1 MRMATPP
8 TPRLGRLAVVAAI
21 VGAVAYGV
29 AVLLV
34 WTPFGPTGSVR
45 YSTEPPVDWLT
56 IRRTTAAVL
65 GTFGLAA
72 LATALVLA
80 LVVLVRWAVPRR
92 RSRAS

>member
-1 MRMATPP
+1 MATPT
-8 TPRLGRLAVVAAI
+8 TPRVGRVAVAAAI

-34 WTPFGPTGSVR
+34 WTSFGPTSSVR

-56 IRRTTAAVL
+56 IRRTAAAVL
-65 GTFGLAA
+65 GTFGLVA

-80 LVVLVRWAVPRR
+80 LVVLVRWGVTRR

>member
-1 MRMATPP
+1 MATP
-8 TPRLGRLAVVAAI
+8 TTLRVGRLAVVAAI
-21 VGAVAYGV
+21 VGAVAYGG

-34 WTPFGPTGSVR
+34 WTSFGPTGSLR

-56 IRRTTAAVL
+56 IRRTAAAVL
-65 GTFGLAA
+65 GTFGLVA

-80 LVVLVRWAVPRR
+80 LVVLVPWGVPRR

>member
-1 MRMATPP
+1 MATPT

-45 YSTEPPVDWLT
+45 CSTEPPVDWLT
-56 IRRTTAAVL
+56 IRRTAAAVL
-65 GTFGLAA
+65 GTFGLVV

-80 LVVLVRWAVPRR
+80 LVVLVRWAVARR
-92 RSRAS
+92 PTRAS

>member
-1 MRMATPP
+1 MATPT

-56 IRRTTAAVL
+56 IRRTAAAVL
-65 GTFGLAA
+65 GTFGLVV

-80 LVVLVRWAVPRR
+80 LVVLARWAVARR
-92 RSRAS
+92 PTRAS

>member
-1 MRMATPP
+1 MATPT
-8 TPRLGRLAVVAAI
+8 TPRLGRLAIVAAI
-21 VGAVAYGV
+21 VGAVAYSV

-56 IRRTTAAVL
+56 IRRTAAAVL
-65 GTFGLAA
+65 GTFGLVV

-80 LVVLVRWAVPRR
+80 LVVLVRWAVARR
-92 RSRAS
+92 PTRAS

>member
-1 MRMATPP
+1 MAIP
-8 TPRLGRLAVVAAI
+8 TIPRFGRLAVVAAI

-34 WTPFGPTGSVR
+34 WASFGPTGSVR

-56 IRRTTAAVL
+56 IRRTAAAVL
-65 GTFGLAA
+65 GTFGLVA

-80 LVVLVRWAVPRR
+80 LVVLVQWAVPRR

>member
-1 MRMATPP
+1 MATPT
-8 TPRLGRLAVVAAI
+8 TPRVGRVAVASAI

-34 WTPFGPTGSVR
+34 WTSFGPTGSVR

-56 IRRTTAAVL
+56 IRRTAAAVL
-65 GTFGLAA
+65 GTVGLVA

-80 LVVLVRWAVPRR
+80 LVVLVQWAVPRR

>member
-1 MRMATPP
+1 MATPT

-56 IRRTTAAVL
+56 IRRTAAAVL
-65 GTFGLAA
+65 GTFGLVV

-80 LVVLVRWAVPRR
+80 LVVLVRWAVARRPPRP
-92 RSRAS
+92 S

>member
-1 MRMATPP
+1 MATPT
-8 TPRLGRLAVVAAI
+8 TPRVGRLAVVAAI
-21 VGAVAYGV
+21 VGAVAYGG

-34 WTPFGPTGSVR
+34 WTSFGPTGSLR

-56 IRRTTAAVL
+56 IRRTAAAVL
-65 GTFGLAA
+65 GTFGLVA

>member
-1 MRMATPP
+1 MATPT

-29 AVLLV
+29 AVLLI
-34 WTPFGPTGSVR
+34 WAPFGPTGSVR

-56 IRRTTAAVL
+56 IRRTAAAVL
-65 GTFGLAA
+65 GTFGLVV

-80 LVVLVRWAVPRR
+80 VVVLVRWAVARQPT
-92 RSRAS
+92 RAS

>member
-1 MRMATPP
+1 MAIT
-8 TPRLGRLAVVAAI
+8 TTLRLGRLAVVAAI

-56 IRRTTAAVL
+56 IRRTAAAVL

-80 LVVLVRWAVPRR
+80 LVVLVRWAVARR
-92 RSRAS
+92 PTRAF

>member
-1 MRMATPP
+1 MATP
-8 TPRLGRLAVVAAI
+8 TAPRLGRLAVVAAI
-21 VGAVAYGV
+21 VGAMAYGV

-34 WTPFGPTGSVR
+34 WTPFGPSGSVR

-56 IRRTTAAVL
+56 IRRTAAAVL

-80 LVVLVRWAVPRR
+80 LVVLVRWAVARR
-92 RSRAS
+92 PTRAS

>member
-1 MRMATPP
+1 MATPT
-8 TPRLGRLAVVAAI
+8 TPRLGRLAIVAAI

-56 IRRTTAAVL
+56 IRRTAAAVL
-65 GTFGLAA
+65 GTFGLVV

-80 LVVLVRWAVPRR
+80 LVVLVRWAVARR
-92 RSRAS
+92 PTRAS

>member
-1 MRMATPP
+1 MATPT

-56 IRRTTAAVL
+56 IRRTAAAVL
-65 GTFGLAA
+65 GTFGLVV

-80 LVVLVRWAVPRR
+80 LVVLVRWAVARR
-92 RSRAS
+92 PTRAS